1 VLGDLENNKQT
12 KEAMKKLLIFSFAAA
27 SLLTLT
33 PTAYA
38 AEQQSPEKTA
48 CIHGVPFGQKCV
60 KCELLAKK
68 PAKEQEPKK
77 EKEPTKE
84 VEPAKVK
91 EPAKEGEPTKES
103 EPAKVKEPTK
113 EGEPA
118 KV

>member
-1 VLGDLENNKQT
+1 
-12 KEAMKKLLIFSFAAA
+12 MKKLLICSFAAA

-33 PTAYA
+33 PTAHA
-38 AEQQSPEKTA
+38 ADQQSPEKTA
-48 CIHGVPFGQKCV
+48 CIHGIRLGHKCV

-84 VEPAKVK
+84 SEPAKVK
-91 EPAKEGEPTKES
+91 EPAKESEPAKGKEPRKES

-113 EGEPA
+113 EIE
-118 KV
+118 